1 MRFVARAA
9 AIDAGVALDLTSYM
23 LAVNQGQ
30 LAWPFGSE
38 RFTAVPR
45 TGIVGSSP
53 TIPRLVGYL
62 LGMSPTFPQA
72 VRPPILRSELFSSG
86 LAMGQREARTAPPY
100 WNAGLG
106 VPAGAPYKRSDSHQD
121 WASK

>member
-86 LAMGQREARTAPPY
+86 LAMGQRSKNCSALLER
-100 WNAGLG
+100 WFRSSRG
-106 VPAGAPYKRSDSHQD
+106 GAL
-121 WASK
+121 